1 MNPFRLID
9 QDTATKDLLDDVGL
23 DVPAI
28 VRMDDEAT
36 FRRVDNFLDE
46 DFNWAFSGFERKVND
61 VAAVI
66 EDSENGGGSY
76 TAQAVH
82 FDGATR
88 LDIASLTAPDSDKL
102 SVSFW
107 FTVSAD
113 GSPHTIMEGDRNDSD
128 SISLSMSVSAGILGS
143 LYMLL
148 EDATASSQLLLS
160 ADPLPTAGAWHHFL
174 SSAETN
180 FPAGEKLA
188 KIYVDDVDVTN
199 VALDIHDPFSMV
211 TNGRPFAIGYSGRID
226 DPAYFTG
233 DFADLRVMVGASLL
247 TAGDIP
253 EVSRR
258 LFIDANG
265 KPVDPATA
273 TSSLGAAGTILLS
286 GGASMFATNQGS
298 GGAFTLTGI
307 VTDASTSPS
316 DP

>member
-1 MNPFRLID
+1 VNPFRLID

-107 FTVSAD
+107 FT
-113 GSPHTIMEGDRNDSD
+113 D